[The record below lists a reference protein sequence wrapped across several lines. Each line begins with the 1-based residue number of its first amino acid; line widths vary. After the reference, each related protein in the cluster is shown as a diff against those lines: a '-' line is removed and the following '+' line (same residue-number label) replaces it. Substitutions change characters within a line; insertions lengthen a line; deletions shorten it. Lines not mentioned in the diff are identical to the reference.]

1 MTSNRFS
8 SGKNIRKRLRDEKR
22 SQVSNKRIVFVKFTQ
37 TRMTN
42 FNFIQNIIVVIILI
56 SLSFFK
62 SQFYQTKFLKF
73 VFLKFVFSK

>member
-73 VFLKFVFSK
+73 VFSK